1 MAVWQSTGLQNRLS
15 QVRVLHQ
22 VAALEKGYA
31 LEWKASGLTQRELAE
46 KLGVI
51 TGTIGY
57 YERGAGQPKTD
68 NLFALCDILHIR
80 PADLLRLSLIHI

>member
-31 LEWKASGLTQRELAE
+31 LERKASGLTQLELAE

-80 PADLLRLSLIHI
+80 PADLLRADP

>member
-1 MAVWQSTGLQNRLS
+1 MAVWRSTGLQNRLS

-31 LEWKASGLTQRELAE
+31 LERKASGLTQRELAE

-80 PADLLRLSLIHI
+80 PADLLRADP